1 MARDSTRTPVCRQR
15 TTPTPTSRCSLRPD
29 PDPSIVVFMGI
40 VIPITAQHVTFRK
53 QKVLN
58 KVQLTNCWL
67 GSSFPTGR
75 RTRRTCPSTFPW
87 THQHFQP
94 IRIKCHVYT
103 FIKISI
109 YQPMVYIYIIFS
121 NLLNWFVSVLS
132 SWLLTDLSSTDIK
145 IYLENIFTYKANAN
159 VRWLTKV

>member
-1 MARDSTRTPVCRQR
+1 MPLFYHTCLLPQMAPKKRQSLAE
-15 TTPTPTSRCSLRPD
+15 SRRKIEAERVNVELRK
-29 PDPSIVVFMGI
+29 
-40 VIPITAQHVTFRK
+40 TARIKKLYADAGRSSELVLKVRK

-121 NLLNWFVSVLS
+121 NLLN
-132 SWLLTDLSSTDIK
+132 
-145 IYLENIFTYKANAN
+145 
-159 VRWLTKV
+159 